1 VIFDAVHMGIRI
13 NILESRMQDIGP
25 CIGAAIMA
33 LVMVS
38 VMGSMYAIAP
48 RFLGFFAIASGVIWP
63 TWVP

>member
-1 VIFDAVHMGIRI
+1 
-13 NILESRMQDIGP
+13 MQDIGP

-48 RFLGFFAIASGVIWP
+48 WFLGFLAIASLANVVTVIVGSRSSGHSWSLIGSNG
-63 TWVP
+63 

>member
-1 VIFDAVHMGIRI
+1 
-13 NILESRMQDIGP
+13 MQDIGP
-25 CIGAAIMA
+25 RIGAAIMA